1 MFRGYDLDLLPFINV
16 SSQKLMWEDAS
27 SIVKP
32 EVAEKYK
39 ENFLRSTGMFRNRLM
54 LLRKKYSFYKGVL
67 RRDDR
72 IMERYGKAIGEEMLD
87 DRVLYAVN
95 GCISHGEKLRRKLDE
110 AAENFSNYCRRH
122 ESEDY
127 SFPIDAPAS
136 DCEITGVCGCVGSEK
151 PYMSSCVGDRTV
163 LTETQAAYDKR
174 FENVLEGMVEHI

>member
-1 MFRGYDLDLLPFINV
+1 MMFRGYDLDLLPFIYV

-110 AAENFSNYCRRH
+110 AAENFSK
-122 ESEDY
+122 
-127 SFPIDAPAS
+127 I
-136 DCEITGVCGCVGSEK
+136 
-151 PYMSSCVGDRTV
+151 
-163 LTETQAAYDKR
+163 
-174 FENVLEGMVEHI
+174 